1 MVSLS
6 QKLVDALP
14 LDADGVTWDDD
25 TPGLGL
31 RVQRGKRSWVVRY
44 RVAGVQRQKTL
55 PGGLKLAKA
64 RDQANALRTAAT
76 VDGVDRVAEGRAAA
90 AAKRKAELEE
100 RSRRQRQLSKLVEAY
115 LTDAEAN
122 TLPGE
127 RRKPLAESTLVEL
140 RRYLRE
146 AWKPLHDH
154 DPEQL
159 DRATII
165 AELKRIK
172 QERGPIASNRAR
184 AYLGA
189 CLSYGVE
196 MGLLTRNAVVGT
208 KPLAP
213 KVARERLLTDG
224 EIREVWL
231 ETDPATDYGTIVRLL
246 LLLGQR
252 REEVGGMQRPEL
264 DLDRALWRLPGGRT
278 KNGLPH
284 DVPLPRQ
291 AAALIKAV
299 PVRDEKRTLVFG
311 EGEGPFSGWSQ
322 SKARLDHKIA
332 RRRAEARLG
341 RPLAKEEKPEPSD
354 SPTPWTLHDLRR
366 TVVTGMAEIGIAPH
380 IIEAVVNHISG
391 HKGGVAG
398 VYNRAKYSEEKRSAL
413 QRWADHVDHIV
424 AGRPDSNIVPFRE
437 TANAL

>member
-1 MVSLS
+1 M
-6 QKLVDALP
+6 
-14 LDADGVTWDDD
+14 
-25 TPGLGL
+25 
-31 RVQRGKRSWVVRY
+31 QRGKRSWVVRY

-90 AAKRKAELEE
+90 AAKRKAEIEE

-146 AWKPLHDH
+146 AWKPLHGD

-184 AYLGA
+184 AYLSA

-196 MGLLTRNAVVGT
+196 MGLLTRNAIIGT

-213 KVARERLLTDG
+213 KVARERVLTDS

-231 ETDPATDYGTIVRLL
+231 ATDPAIDYGAIVRLL

-252 REEVGGMQRPEL
+252 REEVGGMQS
-264 DLDRALWRLPGGRT
+264 GRSWSSIARS
-278 KNGLPH
+278 GAC
-284 DVPLPRQ
+284 R
-291 AAALIKAV
+291 AAAPRMAS
-299 PVRDEKRTLVFG
+299 PMTS
-311 EGEGPFSGWSQ
+311 PCPT
-322 SKARLDHKIA
+322 
-332 RRRAEARLG
+332 
-341 RPLAKEEKPEPSD
+341 RP
-354 SPTPWTLHDLRR
+354 
-366 TVVTGMAEIGIAPH
+366 
-380 IIEAVVNHISG
+380 
-391 HKGGVAG
+391 
-398 VYNRAKYSEEKRSAL
+398 
-413 QRWADHVDHIV
+413 
-424 AGRPDSNIVPFRE
+424 
-437 TANAL
+437 